1 MKKVFFVLGCL
12 LLLSSAPVWA
22 QGKADVV
29 TVRVEEQ
36 GYYLY
41 IYTARSGSAVVET
54 QELQTAKRERP
65 GVLITRTYQQVMT
78 TYLDQGYTLQ
88 SLIANK
94 PGAENAVNTFIFVK
108 APKP

>member
-1 MKKVFFVLGCL
+1 MKKLVFLVGCL
-12 LLLSSAPVWA
+12 LTLSSAPAWA

-41 IYTARSGSAVVET
+41 VYTARSGSEVVDM

-65 GVLITRTYQQVMT
+65 GALITRTYQQVMT
-78 TYLDQGYTLQ
+78 TYLDQGYVLQ
-88 SLIANK
+88 SMIANK
-94 PGAENAVNTFIFVK
+94 PGAENAVNIFVK
-108 APKP
+108 SAPKL